1 VNDGLLVALGLRVLA
16 VETALALGLVLGV
29 LLAASA
35 GEGWRRR
42 RARQLASARDVMA
55 RLLTSEAPA
64 PADEAIL
71 RALPVGVQEALV
83 LEFGRAVR
91 GVSVERLSALGHALG
106 ITARA
111 AERCASRL
119 WWSRLQGARLLGALD
134 HDCAALRARLD
145 DPHPTVR
152 AEVLHW
158 AAGRADGQVIE
169 ALVARLVDPAR
180 LCRFTVRDSLLRV
193 GQPAAR
199 ALARF
204 LERDDAVALADAL
217 FVARGLAQPEL
228 VEPAI
233 RLCRHP
239 EANVRARAVAVL
251 GALGGDQAATVLLE
265 RLQDADA
272 SVREAAARA
281 IGEIGHWGGASALAE
296 RLTDASFPVRRES
309 AIALRRL
316 GSVGVLVL
324 RRAKQSSNPFAVDM
338 ATQVLDL
345 PDSVFHRIAA

>member
-1 VNDGLLVALGLRVLA
+1 MNDSLLLTLGLRVLA
-16 VETALALGLVLGV
+16 VETALATGLVLVV
-29 LLAASA
+29 LLAASF
-35 GEGWRRR
+35 GEWWRRR
-42 RARQLASARDVMA
+42 RARQLAAARDVMA
-55 RLLTSEAPA
+55 RLLTGASPSA
-64 PADEAIL
+64 ADEDVL
-71 RALPVGVQEALV
+71 RALPLGVQEALV

-91 GVSVERLSALGHALG
+91 GVSVERLSALGHRLG
-106 ITARA
+106 ITTRA
-111 AERCASRL
+111 ADRCASRF

-158 AAGRADGQVIE
+158 AAGRADGQVID

-199 ALARF
+199 ALAQF
-204 LERDDAVALADAL
+204 LERDDSIALADAL

-228 VEPAI
+228 IAPAI
-233 RLCRHP
+233 RLCEHP
-239 EANVRARAVAVL
+239 HAIVRARAVSVL
-251 GALGGDQAATVLLE
+251 GALGGDDAASVLLA
-265 RLQDADA
+265 RLQDDDA
-272 SVREAAARA
+272 LVREAAARA
-281 IGEIGHWGGASALAE
+281 IGEIGHWGGASALAD
-296 RLTDASFPVRRES
+296 RLGDTSFPVRRES
-309 AIALRRL
+309 AISLRRL

-324 RRAKQSSNPFAVDM
+324 RRARQSSNPFAVDM

>member
-1 VNDGLLVALGLRVLA
+1 MNDGLLLTLGLRVLA
-16 VETALALGLVLGV
+16 VETGLATGLVLLV

-35 GEGWRRR
+35 GEWWRRR
-42 RARQLASARDVMA
+42 RARHVAAARTVVA

-64 PADEAIL
+64 AADEATL
-71 RALPVGVQEALV
+71 RAVSAGVQEALV

-91 GVSVERLSALGHALG
+91 GISVERLRVLGHRLG

-111 AERCASRL
+111 AERCASHF
-119 WWSRLQGARLLGALD
+119 WWRRLQGARLLGALD

-145 DPHPTVR
+145 DRHPTVR

-193 GQPAAR
+193 GQPAAS
-199 ALARF
+199 ALVQF
-204 LERDDAVALADAL
+204 LEREDSIALADAL

-228 VEPAI
+228 VAPAI
-233 RLCRHP
+233 RLCGHP
-239 EANVRARAVAVL
+239 QPLVRARAIAVL
-251 GALGGDQAATVLLE
+251 GALGGDAAASVLLE
-265 RLQDADA
+265 RLEDHEAT
-272 SVREAAARA
+272 VREAAARA
-281 IGEIGHWGGASALAE
+281 IGEIGHWSGASALAE
-296 RLTDASFPVRRES
+296 RLEDTSFPVRRES
-309 AIALRRL
+309 AISLRRL
-316 GSVGVLVL
+316 GSVGLLVL
-324 RRAKQSSNPFAVDM
+324 RRAKHSSNPFAVDM